1 MHGHYTKR
9 SKLAVPWGAISF
21 GSVAFA
27 VLLSRWRWPEL
38 LGVDWVNRW
47 GVVPARLF
55 EDLATVP
62 HWWQSPQLTT
72 LVSALF
78 IHAGFGHL
86 IGNLIFLWLFAQRVE
101 RRLGWIRSLGM
112 YLLAG
117 IVANLWAAF
126 QATASAA
133 PIIGSSGV
141 TSALLGAFLVLVST
155 QPHRRDRAT
164 GIVSAADQG
173 ACPVADRFL
182 DCATTDLCFFRT
194 SHCRGGLVD
203 PCSRVHHRFFAG
215 CTGSLV
221 QGRIKVDAHG

>member
-117 IVANLWAAF
+117 IVANLWAAL

-141 TSALLGAFLVLVST
+141 TSALLGAFLVLYPRSRIGV
-155 QPHRRDRAT
+155 
-164 GIVSAADQG
+164 IVPLGLFLQLIRVPALLLIGSWIALQLIYAFFVPAIAA
-173 ACPVADRFL
+173 VAWWTHVAGFTIGFL
-182 DCATTDLCFFRT
+182 LAAPARWFM
-194 SHCRGGLVD
+194 
-203 PCSRVHHRFFAG
+203 AG
-215 CTGSLV
+215 T
-221 QGRIKVDAHG
+221 K